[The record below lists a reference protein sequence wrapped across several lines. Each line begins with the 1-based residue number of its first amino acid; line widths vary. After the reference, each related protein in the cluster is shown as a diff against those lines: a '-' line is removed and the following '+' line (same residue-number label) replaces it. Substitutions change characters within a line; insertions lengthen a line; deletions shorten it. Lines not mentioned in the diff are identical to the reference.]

1 MNGRVSE
8 GSPEPLGVTLD
19 ERGANIAVFSAHATV
34 IEICLFDASG
44 QIEIERVRLPCRTG
58 DVFHGH
64 FEGMGAG
71 QRYGFRA
78 HGPYA
83 PRDGHRFNPAKLL
96 VDPYALAL
104 DRPFSLA
111 PAMFGYWLDAPEED
125 LSFDAT
131 DSAPSMPKAIAIR
144 PVAAETGPMS
154 RRPWA
159 DTIIYELHVRGFTK
173 THPGVPEAIRG
184 TFAGLAHP
192 AAVDHLVKLGV
203 TAVEV
208 MPCAASIDELHLM
221 ASGLANYWGYNS
233 VALMAPDP
241 RLAPG
246 GWDEIRS
253 CTAALHSAGIEVIL
267 DVVLNHT
274 GEGGERGPTLSMRGL
289 DNASYYRLAHEKRYF
304 INDTG
309 CGNTLALDRPPVVRL
324 AMDALRAWVKF
335 GGIDGFRFDL
345 ATVLGRSD
353 DGFDVSAPLITAI
366 SQDPLLREV
375 RLIAE
380 PWDIGPGGYRLGSFP
395 GSWRE
400 WNDQFRDTM
409 RRFWRGNSGHVPA
422 AVTRFA
428 GSSDLF
434 GPCRRPSSSVNFI
447 VAHDGF
453 TLADLVSH
461 ERKHNGAN
469 GEGNRDGNDA
479 NFSWNNGVEGRTSD
493 PAILAARRRDQ
504 RNLLASLLLAQ
515 GTPMLAMGSESG
527 QSQNGNNNAYAQ
539 DNATSWMNWESAD
552 AALAAFTARLIELR
566 KAHPT
571 FTRDS
576 FLTGDASDAT
586 LIPDVQWLTRNGSPM
601 QNGDWNDGN
610 LHTIIAALYA
620 PAAENRSADHVICI
634 LHAGPE
640 AVDVTLPEAQ
650 AGCVWRCRLDT
661 SHEDGLGEERVFAGG
676 AVIAIAPRSVV
687 VLDEQ
692 AGGAFQLA
700 GKADQGV
707 APDLLDRL
715 ASAAGI
721 APDWY
726 DIAGHQHIV
735 PPETK
740 AALLADMGLPAGSSG
755 EARESLVRLADD
767 QDRRPLP
774 WSLVVHEGEPVRVR
788 LPLIQGRVPA
798 ALQIQRED
806 GSASVIPLGPSD
818 IEFAPFTALDGR
830 PIEAAIAKLPPQP
843 VGRHRMSL
851 DHRPEIECR
860 LTISPGRCYL
870 PEVLRSGGKSTG
882 IAAQLY
888 SLRRA
893 GDQGI
898 GDFTTL
904 SEFAGMAG
912 RAGFTTVGLNPL
924 HALFQSD
931 RERASPYYPS
941 DRRFVD
947 PIYIDVSVLPS
958 LLGRGCCPAA
968 LAKHDYRFAAL
979 SSRSH
984 VDYAA
989 VWALKR
995 EILDAAFADF
1005 EDLETQAPGADLS
1018 RDFDAFVARGGS
1030 SLFNFACFQAI
1041 SESRQGEAWTAWP
1054 DGLSKHD
1061 SAALKAFAQESAW
1074 LVRFHLFLQ
1083 WLCER
1088 QLAGADERGRKSGL
1102 SLGFYRDL
1110 AVGAAPDGAECWAN
1124 ADQLMRSCSVGA
1136 PPDPFSE
1143 AGQNWGLQPP
1153 NPVAWQRSAYA
1164 SFNEL
1169 AAANMRHAG
1178 ALRIDHAMVLTRL
1191 FVIPNGAK
1199 ALEGA
1204 YLSYPAHDLIGQ
1216 LALES
1221 QRARCLVVG
1230 EDLGNVPSGFRE
1242 KMDAADILSYR
1253 VFWFERRG
1261 EEFTSPSAYPRK
1273 SLACLSTHDL
1283 PTLAGWWQGED
1294 IREKEALGTLSAEEA
1309 AAALE
1314 ARAADKQALLRLLGR
1329 EHLPAMTGLNGA
1341 VDASVAAAAHRLLG
1355 RASSLIS
1362 VAQIDDL
1369 VGELTA
1375 VNLPGTDHER
1385 PNWRRR
1391 LGGTIKD
1398 LPEKLSDFARHLE
1411 R

>member
-1 MNGRVSE
+1 M
-8 GSPEPLGVTLD
+8 
-19 ERGANIAVFSAHATV
+19 
-34 IEICLFDASG
+34 
-44 QIEIERVRLPCRTG
+44 
-58 DVFHGH
+58 
-64 FEGMGAG
+64 
-71 QRYGFRA
+71 
-78 HGPYA
+78 
-83 PRDGHRFNPAKLL
+83 
-96 VDPYALAL
+96 
-104 DRPFSLA
+104 
-111 PAMFGYWLDAPEED
+111 
-125 LSFDAT
+125 
-131 DSAPSMPKAIAIR
+131 
-144 PVAAETGPMS
+144 
-154 RRPWA
+154 
-159 DTIIYELHVRGFTK
+159 
-173 THPGVPEAIRG
+173 
-184 TFAGLAHP
+184 
-192 AAVDHLVKLGV
+192 
-203 TAVEV
+203 
-208 MPCAASIDELHLM
+208 
-221 ASGLANYWGYNS
+221 
-233 VALMAPDP
+233 
-241 RLAPG
+241 
-246 GWDEIRS
+246 
-253 CTAALHSAGIEVIL
+253 
-267 DVVLNHT
+267 
-274 GEGGERGPTLSMRGL
+274 
-289 DNASYYRLAHEKRYF
+289 
-304 INDTG
+304 
-309 CGNTLALDRPPVVRL
+309 
-324 AMDALRAWVKF
+324 
-335 GGIDGFRFDL
+335 
-345 ATVLGRSD
+345 
-353 DGFDVSAPLITAI
+353 
-366 SQDPLLREV
+366 
-375 RLIAE
+375 
-380 PWDIGPGGYRLGSFP
+380 
-395 GSWRE
+395 
-400 WNDQFRDTM
+400 
-409 RRFWRGNSGHVPA
+409 
-422 AVTRFA
+422 
-428 GSSDLF
+428 
-434 GPCRRPSSSVNFI
+434 
-447 VAHDGF
+447 
-453 TLADLVSH
+453 
-461 ERKHNGAN
+461 
-469 GEGNRDGNDA
+469 
-479 NFSWNNGVEGRTSD
+479 
-493 PAILAARRRDQ
+493 
-504 RNLLASLLLAQ
+504 
-515 GTPMLAMGSESG
+515 
-527 QSQNGNNNAYAQ
+527 
-539 DNATSWMNWESAD
+539 
-552 AALAAFTARLIELR
+552 
-566 KAHPT
+566 
-571 FTRDS
+571 
-576 FLTGDASDAT
+576 
-586 LIPDVQWLTRNGSPM
+586 
-601 QNGDWNDGN
+601 
-610 LHTIIAALYA
+610 
-620 PAAENRSADHVICI
+620 
-634 LHAGPE
+634 
-640 AVDVTLPEAQ
+640 
-650 AGCVWRCRLDT
+650 
-661 SHEDGLGEERVFAGG
+661 
-676 AVIAIAPRSVV
+676 
-687 VLDEQ
+687 
-692 AGGAFQLA
+692 
-700 GKADQGV
+700 
-707 APDLLDRL
+707 
-715 ASAAGI
+715 
-721 APDWY
+721 
-726 DIAGHQHIV
+726 
-735 PPETK
+735 
-740 AALLADMGLPAGSSG
+740 
-755 EARESLVRLADD
+755 
-767 QDRRPLP
+767 
-774 WSLVVHEGEPVRVR
+774 
-788 LPLIQGRVPA
+788 
-798 ALQIQRED
+798 
-806 GSASVIPLGPSD
+806 
-818 IEFAPFTALDGR
+818 
-830 PIEAAIAKLPPQP
+830 PPQP
-843 VGRHRMSL
+843 AGRHRISL
-851 DHRPEIECR
+851 DNRPEIECR
-860 LTISPGRCYL
+860 LTVSPGRCYL
-870 PEVLRSGGKSTG
+870 PEALRSGGKSTG

-912 RAGFTTVGLNPL
+912 RAGFATVGLNPL

-1018 RDFDAFVARGGS
+1018 RDFDAFVARGGA

-1041 SESRQGEAWTAWP
+1041 SETRRGEPWTAWP
-1054 DGLSKHD
+1054 EGLSKRD
-1061 SAALKAFAQESAW
+1061 PAALKAFAQENAW

-1088 QLAGADERGRKSGL
+1088 QLAGADARGRKSGL

-1169 AAANMRHAG
+1169 AAANMRYAG

-1230 EDLGNVPSGFRE
+1230 EDLGNVPRGFRE

-1309 AAALE
+1309 VAASE

-1329 EHLPAMTGLNGA
+1329 EHLSATTGLNGA
-1341 VDASVAAAAHRLLG
+1341 VDPSVAAAAHRLLG

-1391 LGGTIKD
+1391 LDGTIKD
-1398 LPEKLSDFARHLE
+1398 LPEKLSEFAHHLE

>member
-1 MNGRVSE
+1 MMSRMSE

-19 ERGANIAVFSAHATV
+19 EHGANVAVFSAYATA

-44 QIEIERVRLPCRTG
+44 QTEVERVRLPCRTG

-64 FEGMGAG
+64 FEGISAG

-83 PRDGHRFNPAKLL
+83 PHDGHRFNPAKLL

-111 PAMFGYWLDAPEED
+111 PAMFGYWLDAPEAD

-144 PVAAETGPMS
+144 PMAAETGPAT

-192 AAVDHLVKLGV
+192 AAIHHLVKLGV

-208 MPCAASIDELHLM
+208 MPCAASIDELHLS
-221 ASGLANYWGYNS
+221 ASGLTNYWGYNS

-253 CTAALHSAGIEVIL
+253 CTAALHSAGIEVIV

-274 GEGGERGPTLSMRGL
+274 GEGGELGPTLSMRGL
-289 DNASYYRLAHEKRYF
+289 DNASYYRLAQDERYF

-309 CGNTLALDRPPVVRL
+309 CGNTLALDRPPVLRL

-335 GGIDGFRFDL
+335 GGVDGFRFDL
-345 ATVLGRSD
+345 ATVLGRGD
-353 DGFDVSAPLITAI
+353 DGFDASSPLITAI

-428 GSSDLF
+428 GSSDIF
-434 GPCRRPSSSVNFI
+434 GPRRRPTSSINFI

-461 ERKHNGAN
+461 ERKHNEAN

-479 NFSWNNGVEGRTSD
+479 NYSWNSGVEGRTSNS
-493 PAILAARRRDQ
+493 AILAARRRDQ
-504 RNLLASLLLAQ
+504 RNLLASLLLAR
-515 GTPMLAMGSESG
+515 GTPMLAMGSECG

-539 DNATSWMNWESAD
+539 DTPASWMNWETAD

-566 KAHPT
+566 KAHPA
-571 FTRDS
+571 FTRDR

-586 LIPDVQWLTRNGSPM
+586 LIPDVQWLTRTGSPM
-601 QNGDWNDGN
+601 HDGDWNDGN
-610 LHTIIAALYA
+610 LRTIIASLYV
-620 PAAENRSADHVICI
+620 PASEDQSADRVICI

-640 AVDVTLPEAQ
+640 AVDATLPDAQ
-650 AGCVWRCRLDT
+650 AGRVWRLCLDT
-661 SHEDGLGEERVFAGG
+661 SHEDGRGDERAFAGG
-676 AVIAIAPRSVV
+676 AIIAIAPRSVV
-687 VLDEQ
+687 VLDERSGQ
-692 AGGAFQLA
+692 ASHFAI
-700 GKADQGV
+700 KSDQGV
-707 APDLLDRL
+707 APDLLGKL

-726 DIAGHQHIV
+726 DIAGQRHIV
-735 PPETK
+735 SPETK
-740 AALLADMGLPAGSSG
+740 AALLADMGLPAGSTG

-788 LPLIQGRVPA
+788 LPLIQGRAPA

-806 GSASVIPLGPSD
+806 GSASVIPLGPGD

-830 PIEAAIAKLPPQP
+830 LSEAAIAKLPPQP
-843 VGRHRMSL
+843 AGRHRISL

-860 LTISPGRCYL
+860 LTISPGRCFL
-870 PEVLRSGGKSTG
+870 PDALRSGEKATG

-904 SEFAGMAG
+904 SEFAGIAG
-912 RAGFTTVGLNPL
+912 QAGFTTVGLNPL

-941 DRRFVD
+941 DRRFID

-958 LLGRGCCPAA
+958 QLGGGCCAAA
-968 LAKHDYRFAAL
+968 LAKQDYRFAAL

-995 EILDAAFADF
+995 DILDAAFADF
-1005 EDLETQAPGADLS
+1005 EDLETQVPGADIS
-1018 RDFDAFVARGGS
+1018 RDFDAFVARGGE
-1030 SLFNFACFQAI
+1030 SLFNFGCFQAI
-1041 SESRQGEAWTAWP
+1041 SESRRGEPWTAWP
-1054 DGLSKHD
+1054 EGLARRD
-1061 SAALKAFAQESAW
+1061 PAAIKAFAQENAW

-1088 QLAGADERGRKSGL
+1088 QLGSAEAQARKSGL

-1230 EDLGNVPSGFRE
+1230 EDLGNVPMGFRE
-1242 KMDAADILSYR
+1242 TMDAADILSYR
-1253 VFWFERRG
+1253 VFWFERSG
-1261 EEFTSPSAYPRK
+1261 EEFTSPAAYPRK

-1294 IREKEALGTLSAEEA
+1294 IREKEALGFLSPEEA
-1309 AAALE
+1309 AAACE
-1314 ARAADKQALLRLLGR
+1314 RRAADKQAFLRLIAR
-1329 EHLPAMTGLNGA
+1329 EHLPATTNLNG
-1341 VDASVAAAAHRLLG
+1341 VIDASVVAAAHRLLG

-1391 LGGTIKD
+1391 LGGVTKD
-1398 LPEKLSDFARHLE
+1398 LPEKVSAFAGALKR
-1411 R
+1411 